1 MLLTIVAKPNK
12 RDKFEVTPQSVAY
25 LSALVSVS
33 EEVRGRCH
41 ARQPRLRS
49 NNSSGSTTGS
59 GSGSNSGS
67 NDPFN
72 VGDLRLDLQSAGIR
86 QNANNMGGGS
96 NTAGGGTGATTA
108 SGTGSLSP
116 VSNYSTNS
124 TAQLLH
130 TSSSHNALSSIQ
142 GSTLNSPISSSSNN
156 SSTTHL
162 LVPLGIS
169 GSCSSQTTLISAV
182 GDLDSPPTGRRQI
195 SWDLLDQTAIAQA
208 KQQQQQ
214 QRPPP
219 SSMVQ
224 QQQLQQSAADGVGKA
239 QFKTQRSFSVPTTRD
254 QRSGTMERNPNN
266 NGVKNSGERSQ
277 SPTNTSG
284 RTTTPTPPTSCV
296 RRPERGSVSGES
308 NCLLDPEILT
318 NFSTQALV
326 LTVLATL
333 VKYTTDENEMR
344 VLYEYLAEASV
355 VFSRVFPIIH
365 SLLDAKITNVLALCH
380 DHSILAAVQSIIQNM
395 IALEG
400 ATGGEQQQQLHY
412 LQSCGFGGLWRF
424 AGPFTKSNCTA
435 ESAELFVNCLE
446 ALVETCLPAEEGEA
460 DLAPFPSMLSVSSN
474 MNLSSSLSSIT
485 LGSPTDKP
493 K

>member
-49 NNSSGSTTGS
+49 NNSSTGS

-67 NDPFN
+67 SDPFN
-72 VGDLRLDLQSAGIR
+72 VGDLRLDLHSAGIR
-86 QNANNMGGGS
+86 QNSNNMGGGGGS

-108 SGTGSLSP
+108 TGTGSLSP
-116 VSNYSTNS
+116 VSNYSVAS

-162 LVPLGIS
+162 LVPIS
-169 GSCSSQTTLISAV
+169 IGGSCSSQTALISGL
-182 GDLDSPPTGRRQI
+182 GDLDSPPSGRRQT
-195 SWDLLDQTAIAQA
+195 SWDLLDQNAIAQA
-208 KQQQQQ
+208 KQQQ
-214 QRPPP
+214 RPPP
-219 SSMVQ
+219 SSQ
-224 QQQLQQSAADGVGKA
+224 TSQLNQNAAEGSKA

-254 QRSGTMERNPNN
+254 QRSLERNPN

-277 SPTNTSG
+277 SPTN
-284 RTTTPTPPTSCV
+284 RNTTPTPPTSCV

-318 NFSTQALV
+318 NFPTQALV

-355 VFSRVFPIIH
+355 VFPRVFPIIH
-365 SLLDAKITNVLALCH
+365 SLLDAKITNVLSLCH

-400 ATGGEQQQQLHY
+400 AGGGEQQQQLHY

-485 LGSPTDKP
+485 LGSHTDKA